1 MSVKNTLYIAR
12 PSLGKEE
19 LEAVAEVFKS
29 CWLGLGPKV
38 YEFENQLK
46 EYLGARNVVAVS
58 TGTNAIHIALAA
70 CGVSAGDE
78 VIVPSLTF
86 IGSVQPVI
94 LCGAT
99 PVFCEVDSETINID
113 IKDAQ
118 KKITSR
124 TKAIIAVHYGGLACD
139 MDALMALCRGR
150 NITLIEDAAHA
161 FGSSYRGRRIGSFGD
176 ATCFSFDPIKSV
188 TCGEGG
194 AVATNNDALAEQ
206 MRRKRLLGIDKD
218 TVNRYKGQ
226 RSWFYEVVTS
236 GYRYHMSDINAA
248 IGLAQLK
255 KMPAF
260 LERKKQI
267 VRRYDEALR
276 GVGSVRLLRRNY
288 EETANF
294 NYVIRVDE
302 GQRDSLLEFLN
313 KNGVQAGV
321 QYIPCHIQPLF
332 QQHKQELPVTEKLW
346 KQVIALP
353 LYYDLSEDDVSR
365 VIETV
370 REFFK

>member
-1 MSVKNTLYIAR
+1 
-12 PSLGKEE
+12 
-19 LEAVAEVFKS
+19 
-29 CWLGLGPKV
+29 
-38 YEFENQLK
+38 
-46 EYLGARNVVAVS
+46 
-58 TGTNAIHIALAA
+58 
-70 CGVSAGDE
+70 
-78 VIVPSLTF
+78 
-86 IGSVQPVI
+86 
-94 LCGAT
+94 
-99 PVFCEVDSETINID
+99 
-113 IKDAQ
+113 
-118 KKITSR
+118 
-124 TKAIIAVHYGGLACD
+124 
-139 MDALMALCRGR
+139 
-150 NITLIEDAAHA
+150 
-161 FGSSYRGRRIGSFGD
+161 
-176 ATCFSFDPIKSV
+176 
-188 TCGEGG
+188 
-194 AVATNNDALAEQ
+194 VATNNDALAEQ